1 MALMVQLDNILFTT
15 LEFMPRL
22 FLLLPADQ
30 LAGAMLGASA
40 GAAQIKD
47 ASGTVSESITGKGE
61 WALFIILG
69 WGLAR
74 VLWAE
79 MSDVGM

>member
-22 FLLLPADQ
+22 FLPADQ

-40 GAAQIKD
+40 GTAQIKD

-61 WALFIILG
+61 WALFIILD